1 MIIKALIN
9 ADNAVSDIVGF
20 MLIMSIMILSLAM
33 ITLYA
38 HPILDKSK
46 DDIYFSN
53 MEQAFTLLHSD
64 TSDITSGRST
74 IKTRDLNIAN
84 AHMSFDPDSTNISIS
99 FPTGAPILYSAGR
112 IEYDIKDRKV
122 CLENGALL
130 SSYGT
135 GSIVI
140 NKPFIYTDR
149 QTTVINLV
157 QLDGPAFSIGG
168 EGIVRIIQQKNFTES
183 LVYPDP
189 QNLTITI
196 NSQYAN
202 GWTTYLEKQGFTI
215 ISTTSDTVTAIINGT
230 RPRIYG
236 TGIKISSEKVLPVN
250 PPVNSLSA
258 VITTPSQNIQSNIL
272 INVTINNTGN
282 SDFSQVQA
290 RMDYF
295 SNKTWDMNIS
305 SPVVIGNIPAG
316 SNVTR
321 CWNVSTNIPNNEAL
335 FTVTVNGSVN
345 GSGNSYWINPPKY
358 QTRSNQISIKN

>member
-1 MIIKALIN
+1 MIIKALIDT
-9 ADNAVSDIVGF
+9 DNAVSDIVGF
-20 MLIMSIMILSLAM
+20 MLILSIMIVSLAM

-46 DDIYFSN
+46 DDMYFSN
-53 MEQAFTLLHSD
+53 MEQSFTLLHSD
-64 TSDITSGRST
+64 TGDITSGRST

-84 AHMSFDPDSTNISIS
+84 AHISFDPDSTNISIS
-99 FPTGAPILYSAGR
+99 TGGSFINYSAGR

-140 NKPFIYTDR
+140 NKPFIYTDGK
-149 QTTVINLV
+149 TTVINLV

-236 TGIKISSEKVLPVN
+236 TSIKISSEKVLPVN
-250 PPVNSLSA
+250 LPVNSLSTM
-258 VITTPSQNIQSNIL
+258 ITTPSQNIAQPNIL

-282 SDFSQVQA
+282 QNFSHVKA
-290 RMDYF
+290 RLDYF
-295 SNKTWDMNIS
+295 SDHTWIINNS
-305 SPVVIGNIPAG
+305 VRQIGDIPAG
-316 SNVTR
+316 SSETR
-321 CWNVSTNIPNNEAL
+321 CWNVSTNVLNNEAL
-335 FTVTVNGSVN
+335 FTVTVNGS
-345 GSGNSYWINPPKY
+345 GPSSLIKPPKY
-358 QTRSNQISIKN
+358 QTRSNQISIIRD

>member
-1 MIIKALIN
+1 MIIKALID

-20 MLIMSIMILSLAM
+20 MLILSIMIISLAM

-53 MEQAFTLLHSD
+53 MEQSFSLLHSD
-64 TSDITSGRST
+64 TSDIASGRST

-140 NKPFIYTDR
+140 NEPFIYTDGE
-149 QTTVINLV
+149 TTVINLV

-189 QNLTITI
+189 QNLNITI

-202 GWTTYLEKQGFTI
+202 GWATYLEKQGFTI

-250 PPVNSLSA
+250 PPVNFLST
-258 VITTPSQNIQSNIL
+258 VITTPSQNIAQPNIL

-282 SDFSQVQA
+282 QNFSHVKA
-290 RMDYF
+290 RLDYF
-295 SNKTWDMNIS
+295 SDYIWNMSLSVHD
-305 SPVVIGNIPAG
+305 IGDIPAG
-316 SNVTR
+316 SNETR
-321 CWNVSTNIPNNEAL
+321 CWNVSTNVLNNEAL
-335 FTVTVNGSVN
+335 FTVTVNGS
-345 GSGNSYWINPPKY
+345 GTSSLINPPQY
-358 QTRSNQISIKN
+358 QTRSNQISIIRN

>member
-64 TSDITSGRST
+64 TSDIASGRST

-84 AHMSFDPDSTNISIS
+84 AHMSFNPDSTMISIS
-99 FPTGAPILYSAGR
+99 IGGPPIVYFAGS

-140 NKPFIYTDR
+140 SEPFIYTYEN
-149 QTTVINLV
+149 TTVINVV

-168 EGIVRIIQQKNFTES
+168 EGIVRITQQKNFTES
-183 LVYPDP
+183 LVYNNS
-189 QNLTITI
+189 QNVKITI
-196 NSQYAN
+196 NSQYAS
-202 GWTTYLEKQGFTI
+202 GWAHYLKEQGFTN
-215 ISTTSDTVTAIINGT
+215 ISTTSDNVTATINT
-230 RPRIYG
+230 KPRIYG
-236 TGIKISSEKVLPVN
+236 TSIKISSEKVLPVN

-258 VITTPSQNIQSNIL
+258 VITTPSPIINNFTH
-272 INVTINNTGN
+272 INVTINNTGDQ
-282 SDFSQVQA
+282 DFIQVNV
-290 RMDYF
+290 RLDCF
-295 SNKTWDMNIS
+295 SNHIWNMTPSVPYIVD
-305 SPVVIGNIPAG
+305 IPAG
-316 SNVTR
+316 NNNTMY
-321 CWNVSTNIPNNEAL
+321 WNVSTSESSNQAF
-335 FTVTVNGSVN
+335 FTVTVNGSLR
-345 GSGNSYWINPPKY
+345 NSSLINPPQY
-358 QTRSNQISIKN
+358 QTRSNQISITN